1 MNEIKLDDYLFLLFS
16 ALLIFSVAL
25 SLSKFSKKEEK
36 KRVVTVIRCEKCGKE
51 EVRDWKEGDFIGKY
65 VGTCECGGRKYIA
78 LIYVEGEEKEGKRKL
93 LRMGRE

>member
-51 EVRDWKEGDFIGKY
+51 EVREWREGDYIGKV

-78 LIYVEGEEKEGKRKL
+78 LIYAEGEEKKERKL
-93 LRMGRE
+93 LGI